1 MSSLKWQTAVWFRA
15 LQAGD
20 RYEVKE
26 CGWELVNVQPP
37 NVLFDP
43 YYIPIAEVRKI
54 KDRCWRLDM
63 RDEVQSRFFKTLK
76 EAKAMGIA
84 LYRMDNDE

>member
-1 MSSLKWQTAVWFRA
+1 MSSLKWQTAVWFA
-15 LQAGD
+15 KVHGG
-20 RYEVKE
+20 ETFH
-26 CGWELVNVQPP
+26 GWELVHEVP
-37 NVLFDP
+37 VVKSFDP
-43 YYIPIAEVRKI
+43 YYIPVAEVWKV

-63 RDEVQSRFFKTLK
+63 PSEVQSRFFKTLK